1 METTHLPI
9 PNAPTAG
16 IPRRCAA
23 TDGLTILGG
32 PEPAEAGPLVHA
44 QALERTRPL
53 AMESPRRVV
62 GTRRGAILVGIVLG
76 LAAPA
81 WLSTSWG
88 QPQSPSSSSAAALE
102 SAHALVDSLLGKVG
116 RARRLAPLREVE
128 VEVADRARIRSRLEE
143 IARADDIQGRAERDE
158 ILMKFLGLLP
168 PGTDLLELYEDL
180 LVEQLAGMYDIDE
193 RVLVLADWLP
203 ASLQQMVVTHELVHA
218 LQDQHFSLRVRKK
231 LGFDNLDAEAA
242 WHALMEGDAMAVMI
256 DMSLRPLGVSFTSL
270 ADSLVDEDDALMPAA
285 GSAIESQRLQAAPR
299 AVRDAIGF
307 PYVRGVRFVAALY
320 EQGGWERVDDAYIH
334 PPISTEQVLHPERYL
349 GVRDEPV
356 RIELP
361 DVRGF
366 LGSGY
371 RPRLSMQLGE
381 FDLALYLREHVD
393 PGIASVASEG
403 WGGCEV
409 MLYGGREE
417 EPDVLVLS
425 TIWDTEDDALE
436 FFGALLGALEQ
447 RYPEQTGVPESS
459 HTQQVA
465 WNLDEDGRFQN
476 VLRWRGRR
484 VLCLERVPAASV
496 ERVVSKLDRQTRY
509 DDPTPDVRR
518 RTKEQLPWN
527 HTALADA
534 DSALTL
540 HVDAPP
546 GWSTDPAFDP
556 ASAPAGVKLR
566 ASRAGARLEVAVDP
580 RRAGDRLGISGYTH
594 ELAQQIRQ
602 AGSDVYI
609 HTDVEFPR
617 ADGVRL
623 YQHIFTQ
630 VEEGKKVVY
639 YIGVAD
645 LKPGYGYVRISEPQD
660 GTTPSAEADF
670 YRILDTLELLPDSSA
685 VNGSNLTGGSS
696 RLDGN

>member
-1 METTHLPI
+1 MEL
-9 PNAPTAG
+9 
-16 IPRRCAA
+16 
-23 TDGLTILGG
+23 
-32 PEPAEAGPLVHA
+32 
-44 QALERTRPL
+44 
-53 AMESPRRVV
+53 PRRVV

-76 LAAPA
+76 LAAPV
-81 WLSTSWG
+81 WLSPSWG
-88 QPQSPSSSSAAALE
+88 QPGSNDATSDRSSSSNSALALE
-102 SAHALVDSLLGKVG
+102 SAGALVDSLLGQVG
-116 RARRLAPLREVE
+116 RARRLPPLRDVE
-128 VEVADRARIRSRLEE
+128 VEVADRARIRARLEE
-143 IARADDIQGRAERDE
+143 IARADDIEGRAQRDE

-168 PGTDLLELYEDL
+168 PETNLLELYKDL

-231 LGFDNLDAEAA
+231 LGFENLDAEAA
-242 WHALMEGDAMAVMI
+242 WQALMEGDAMAVMI
-256 DMSLRPLGVSFTSL
+256 DLSLRPLGVSFTSL
-270 ADSLVDEDDALMPAA
+270 ADSLVDEDDALTPAA
-285 GSAIESQRLQAAPR
+285 GSAIESERLRAAPR

-349 GVRDEPV
+349 GVRDDPV

-393 PGIASVASEG
+393 RGIASVASEG

-409 MLYGGREE
+409 VLYGSTDD

-447 RYPEQTGVPESS
+447 RYPRQTGIPESS

-465 WNLDEDGRFQN
+465 WNVDEDGRFQN

-484 VLCLERVPAASV
+484 VVCLESVPSASV
-496 ERVVSKLDRQTRY
+496 VRVMQKLDLQTRY

-527 HTALADA
+527 HEAVGDA

-540 HVDAPP
+540 RVDPPP
-546 GWSTDPAFDP
+546 GWSSDPATDP
-556 ASAPAGVKLR
+556 ASAPAGVLLR
-566 ASRAGARLEVAVDP
+566 AHRSGAKLEVAVDHD
-580 RRAGDRLGISGYTH
+580 AQDRLGISGYTH
-594 ELAQQIRQ
+594 ALAQQIRQ

-660 GTTPSAEADF
+660 GTTPSAEGDF
-670 YRILDTLELLPDSSA
+670 YRILDTLELVPDSSS
-685 VNGSNLTGGSS
+685 VNGSSLTGGSS